1 MTPKLIPWLALV
13 LVLSG
18 CQRVPIEAESGAKT
32 TPEFTTDVVK
42 RQDLTGYSFFDG
54 KMVIPA
60 NAQATAYSPYETPV
74 LSVSTGVGKH
84 VDRGDAIVMLTIP
97 GADAAT
103 SAAKA
108 DVNSAKE
115 DYSNQKG
122 DNSAPVREAESIL
135 TEARATEK
143 AARDTIAN
151 GGEADLESATQARVA
166 AEAGLNQAQQD
177 LRRALESN
185 KKAVDQASTNLADAK
200 ADAAKGIVR
209 APISGTIVTLEAKP
223 GLNARAQQE
232 LATIVNFENV
242 RVQGMVP
249 AELKD
254 LVVKNASV
262 IIALTGASSEPLDG
276 IVLDV
281 NVAPPSEG
289 QEGTG
294 YVALIQFLN
303 PRSIAQPSIAVKRIG
318 VKTGTV
324 ENVLVVPANAVFM
337 KDGKSFVNVKSG
349 TGWVETNVEVGVTDG
364 ALVEIKSGLTEGA
377 TVRTQPAPQ
386 G

>member
-18 CQRVPIEAESGAKT
+18 CQPVPIDAESGAKT
-32 TPEFTTDVVK
+32 TQEFTTDVVK

-60 NAQATAYSPYETPV
+60 SAQATAYSPYDTPV

-84 VDRGDAIVMLTIP
+84 VDRGDAIVKLTIP

-108 DVNSAKE
+108 NVNSAKE
-115 DYSNQKG
+115 NYSNQKG
-122 DNSAPVREAESIL
+122 DNSAPVREAEKL
-135 TEARATEK
+135 LADARATEK

-151 GGEADLESATQARVA
+151 GGDADLESATQARVA
-166 AEAGLNQAQQD
+166 AEAGLTQAQRD
-177 LRRALESN
+177 LRQTLESD
-185 KKAVDQASTNLADAK
+185 KMAVDQASTNLQDAK

-209 APISGTIVTLEAKP
+209 APISGTIVTLDAKP
-223 GLNARAQQE
+223 GLDATAQQP
-232 LATIVNFENV
+232 LATIVNFGAV
-242 RVQGMVP
+242 RVQGLVP

-254 LVVKNASV
+254 FVTKNARV
-262 IIALTGASSEPLDG
+262 IIAMTGASSEPLDG

-289 QEGTG
+289 QTG
-294 YVALIQFLN
+294 AGYLALIQFLN
-303 PRSIAQPSIAVKRIG
+303 PRSISQPSIAVKRIG

-349 TGWVETNVEVGVTDG
+349 SGWVETNVEVGVTDG
-364 ALVEIKSGLTEGA
+364 ALVEIKSGLSEGA
-377 TVRTQPAPQ
+377 TIRVNPAPQ

>member
-1 MTPKLIPWLALV
+1 MTAKLIPWLALV

-18 CQRVPIEAESGAKT
+18 CQPAPIDAESGAKT
-32 TPEFTTDVVK
+32 TQEFTTDVVK

-60 NAQATAYSPYETPV
+60 SAQATAFSPYDTPV
-74 LSVSTGVGKH
+74 LSVSTSVGKH
-84 VDRGDAIVMLTIP
+84 VDRGEAIVKLTIP

-108 DVNSAKE
+108 NVNSAKE
-115 DYSNQKG
+115 NYSNQKG
-122 DNSAPVREAESIL
+122 DNSAPVREAERIL
-135 TEARATEK
+135 SDARATEK

-151 GGEADLESATQARVA
+151 GGDADLESATQARVA
-166 AEAGLNQAQQD
+166 AEAGLTQAQRD
-177 LRRALESN
+177 LRRTLESD
-185 KKAVDQASTNLADAK
+185 KMAVDQASTSLQDAK

-209 APISGTIVTLEAKP
+209 APISGTIVTLDAKP
-223 GLNARAQQE
+223 GLDATAQQP
-232 LATIVNFENV
+232 LATIVNFEAV
-242 RVQGMVP
+242 RVQGLVP

-254 LVVKNASV
+254 FVTKNARV
-262 IIALTGASSEPLDG
+262 IIAMTGASSDPLDG

-289 QEGTG
+289 QEGAG
-294 YVALIQFLN
+294 YLALIQFLN

-324 ENVLVVPANAVFM
+324 ENVLVVPANAIFM

-349 TGWVETNVEVGVTDG
+349 SGWVETNVEVGVTDG
-364 ALVEIKSGLTEGA
+364 ALVEIKSGLSEGA
-377 TVRTQPAPQ
+377 TIRVNPAPQ